1 MSTTA
6 QGARSHCLTRLLLT
20 QPELL
25 VLLMLIVGCLVG
37 TYHHEGPPLLRC
49 LLRCFLDS
57 RARPGTRKKLLG
69 PLIAASLCST
79 AGSRGHPT
87 RHLRCQKTTHF
98 RLVVI
103 RHGFGQINWWVERR
117 CSLLFK
123 LLTLFLLMVRSI
135 TILSFD
141 LSCLNLIFIILSG
154 SRWYLFKFERLIFL
168 ILFELIYPTCLNIII
183 LGCGYI
189 CLVLLCFFVLF
200 IKFIIAEAW

>member
-1 MSTTA
+1 MHIIELLRRLVVSGQSTLGLGRTLANADWYRSRKYISMSTTA

-103 RHGFGQINWWVERR
+103 RHGFGQIN
-117 CSLLFK
+117 
-123 LLTLFLLMVRSI
+123 
-135 TILSFD
+135 
-141 LSCLNLIFIILSG
+141 
-154 SRWYLFKFERLIFL
+154 
-168 ILFELIYPTCLNIII
+168 
-183 LGCGYI
+183 
-189 CLVLLCFFVLF
+189 
-200 IKFIIAEAW
+200 